1 MLVCKYGF
9 DNGKYG
15 LRFVVVSTVLLRGSP
30 VCKVISRLLC
40 RYVNTG
46 LFGKYSL

>member
-1 MLVCKYGF
+1 MSVCKYGF

-15 LRFVVVSTVLLRGSP
+15 LRFVL
-30 VCKVISRLLC
+30 VCKYGFIKGKYGLESNLLY